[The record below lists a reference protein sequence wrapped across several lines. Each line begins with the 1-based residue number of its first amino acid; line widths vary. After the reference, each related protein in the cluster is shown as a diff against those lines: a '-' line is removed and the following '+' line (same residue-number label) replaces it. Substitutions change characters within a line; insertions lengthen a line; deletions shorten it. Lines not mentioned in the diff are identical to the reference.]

1 MSDYRNPD
9 FEPFDP
15 NDPHWR
21 GAKMDSDLRPS
32 NTVTGWVVAVVF
44 VVALLGVIY
53 GMSRQHAA
61 IGTNTASN
69 EIAQPG
75 ASPAMTHMAAPA
87 PTPPTSTPSPQ
98 PITKPPINPVPPAP
112 APSSDSQ

>member
-9 FEPFDP
+9 FDPFDP
-15 NDPHWR
+15 NDPHR
-21 GAKMDSDLRPS
+21 RDGKMGPDLRPS

-53 GMSRQHAA
+53 GMSRQTTL
-61 IGTNTASN
+61 GTNTASN

-75 ASPAMTHMAAPA
+75 TSPAATHMAP

-112 APSSDSQ
+112 APSSGGQ